1 MDVAAQ
7 PWPVELSVEFRSEPE
22 AAAGMVAGMGMV
34 VVLPDIMVWPLIQR
48 IDLVCKTF
56 FLGSVVR
63 VNRVEAV
70 CWSGAFSRAKIKC
83 EKSAAA
89 HFIRRLG
96 VEVCRTGQAGT
107 RVTGRTVNKN
117 QTTGKMIVRI
127 EIKRC
132 RIERKYS
139 AEEEEGAKKK
149 TSWTVPQ

>member
-22 AAAGMVAGMGMV
+22 AAAGIVAGMGMV

-56 FLGSVVR
+56 FLSSVVR

-89 HFIRRLG
+89 HFFSIRRLG
-96 VEVCRTGQAGT
+96 SRGMSYRAGRDPSNRTD
-107 RVTGRTVNKN
+107 
-117 QTTGKMIVRI
+117 
-127 EIKRC
+127 
-132 RIERKYS
+132 RKYES
-139 AEEEEGAKKK
+139 DNRQGE
-149 TSWTVPQ
+149 S